1 VSAKV
6 FTLLSICWVSLF
18 LFTTAAPVS
27 TTIVETPLGS
37 VQGLIEIAVNNQS
50 YLSFRGIPYAKP
62 PVGKLRFAKPE
73 PLPVSKSGS
82 VIDATRFGASCIQS
96 VGELAPGETISEDCL
111 FLNVYVK
118 DLSRKQRKVLVWIHG
133 GAFVFGSP
141 YIYTPGSIVTNEDII
156 VVSINYRL
164 GVLGFLSTEDISG
177 PGNYGLWDQISA
189 ITWVKNNIEAFGG
202 DANDITIAGESAG
215 GASASILSISPATKD
230 LFTKVYSHSGFAT
243 SLFNNYKN
251 AKSDAIAL
259 AKKLD
264 CYQISS
270 SSEAIIDCL
279 RNKPVSSLV
288 PDVDPMRITF
298 VPRVDE
304 ELLPRSPMK
313 LLEDEAYLLGVGF
326 YKRDYLIAL
335 NNNEASAVH
344 KRYYPARDE
353 FYLLFNGTTEQ
364 KDAIWKQ
371 LIVGTNVGDRFEVQ
385 TPNPSAVNVVSSWYE
400 NRYDGQNGY
409 PILLTDVNF
418 VIPAFDI
425 LDAASEGPATRV
437 WFTYFNHYPKY
448 LTGPEKGMLH
458 GLDIAYSFDV
468 PLATMNAFIQAGA
481 VDDFTETDEK
491 IKKIFTSFIGDFVR
505 GQVNS
510 TRWPHYK
517 PEVGLYLELNDQPV
531 VKKQLAQET
540 RHFWKT
546 ELPKSV

>member
-1 VSAKV
+1 MKASAKV

-27 TTIVETPLGS
+27 TTIVETPLGP

-326 YKRDYLIAL
+326 HQRDYLIAL

-344 KRYYPARDE
+344 KRYYPARDA

-364 KDAIWKQ
+364 KDAI
-371 LIVGTNVGDRFEVQ
+371 
-385 TPNPSAVNVVSSWYE
+385 
-400 NRYDGQNGY
+400 
-409 PILLTDVNF
+409 
-418 VIPAFDI
+418 
-425 LDAASEGPATRV
+425 
-437 WFTYFNHYPKY
+437 
-448 LTGPEKGMLH
+448 
-458 GLDIAYSFDV
+458 
-468 PLATMNAFIQAGA
+468 
-481 VDDFTETDEK
+481 
-491 IKKIFTSFIGDFVR
+491 
-505 GQVNS
+505 
-510 TRWPHYK
+510 
-517 PEVGLYLELNDQPV
+517 
-531 VKKQLAQET
+531 
-540 RHFWKT
+540 
-546 ELPKSV
+546 